1 MSYSGRMQRSHI
13 LSTFYAPR
21 GRNRI
26 YDLGIQIAQMYL
38 SPFDKLIGVI
48 GDSGSGKSV
57 LIRGMFPGLELTN
70 DDGGVNVRPLP
81 LMDQDS
87 ETGFFTPHTYHVDIR
102 FEMGFTQPHE
112 LADAIMQAVHRGKR
126 VVVEHF
132 DLIYPFLSTNA
143 NLLIGVGE
151 EILVARPN
159 PFGPFPDSI
168 SRRCQESL
176 KYRLMAH
183 TAEDLCEFYMP
194 ADVMQ
199 RCKHDDVR
207 HGFILSFDNQPPE
220 INLDELERKVLDAI
234 AQDLSVSYVDEGHIS
249 IDGTLHPCTGPRT
262 HVSHTGLVTGF
273 RLLKEFVHDPLNN
286 RYLLVGCVGE
296 NSEQA
301 LQNVRKAR
309 VNNLVPVV

>member
-70 DDGGVNVRPLP
+70 DDNGVNVRPLP
-81 LMDQDS
+81 LLDQDS

-102 FEMGFTQPHE
+102 FEMGFSQPHA
-112 LADAIMQAVHRGKR
+112 LAEAIMRAVHRGKR

-132 DLIYPFLSTNA
+132 DLIYPFLPTNA
-143 NLLIGVGE
+143 NLLIGVGD
-151 EILVARPN
+151 EILVARPT
-159 PFGPFPDSI
+159 PFGPFPENI
-168 SRRCQESL
+168 SARCLASL
-176 KYRLMAH
+176 PYRLMAH
-183 TAEDLCEFYMP
+183 TAEDLCEFCMP
-194 ADVMQ
+194 PEERDRAQ
-199 RCKHDDVR
+199 HDDIH
-207 HGFILSFDNQPPE
+207 HGFILAFPGEPPE
-220 INLDELERKVLDAI
+220 LDLEELERKILDMI
-234 AQDLSVSYVDEGHIS
+234 DQDLPVEYVDESHIS
-249 IDGTLHPCTGPRT
+249 IGGHLHPCTGPRT
-262 HVSHTGLVTGF
+262 HVPSSGRVVGF
-273 RLLKEFVHDPLNN
+273 HLMKRLLMDHFNK

-296 NSEQA
+296 DSLEMMDR
-301 LQNVRKAR
+301 LAR
-309 VNNLVPVV
+309 MGSDLNET